1 MVINADMVDTIINTC
16 KIIVHISWSYSRLY
30 LLWVL
35 LHYAS
40 AHAYIYFC
48 APQNLVGLLR
58 SPFMV
63 ITPQC
68 QAIDW
73 VQVNSRNI
81 VKNMWITI
89 GMWATT
95 TFFSRLKPDK

>member
-1 MVINADMVDTIINTC
+1 MVINYDMTETIINTGC
-16 KIIVHISWSYSRLY
+16 IIVKLTWYYSRVY
-30 LLWVL
+30 LFWIL
-35 LHYAS
+35 LHYLC

-48 APQNLVGLLR
+48 STHSFVGLLK

-68 QAIDW
+68 QVIDW

-81 VKNMWITI
+81 VKNMWMTI
-89 GMWATT
+89 GIWATT
-95 TFFSRLKPDK
+95 TVFSRLKPDK

>member
-1 MVINADMVDTIINTC
+1 MVDTIVNTC
-16 KIIVHISWSYSRLY
+16 KIIVQLSWSYSRLY
-30 LLWVL
+30 FFWIL
-35 LHYAS
+35 LHYTS

-48 APQNLVGLLR
+48 APQNFIGLLR

-68 QAIDW
+68 HAIDW
-73 VQVNSRNI
+73 VHVHSRNI
-81 VKNMWITI
+81 VKNMWMTI

-95 TFFSRLKPDK
+95 TLFSLLNPNK

>member
-1 MVINADMVDTIINTC
+1 MAEAILNTGKVIVKFC
-16 KIIVHISWSYSRLY
+16 WSYSRLY
-30 LLWVL
+30 LFWIL
-35 LHYAS
+35 LHYVS

-48 APQNLVGLLR
+48 APHSFVGLLR

-68 QAIDW
+68 HAIDW

-81 VKNMWITI
+81 VKNMWMTI

-95 TFFSRLKPDK
+95 TLFRNINPGK